1 MKVKEE
7 SEKAGL
13 KLSTQTMKIILVF
26 WERCMQV
33 KKQKLETDM
42 EEQNGSNLEKEIIK
56 AVYCHL
62 AYLTSVESTS
72 CEMSGWMKHK
82 LK

>member
-1 MKVKEE
+1 
-7 SEKAGL
+7 
-13 KLSTQTMKIILVF
+13 
-26 WERCMQV
+26 MQV

-62 AYLTSVESTS
+62 DYLTSVESTS

>member
-1 MKVKEE
+1 
-7 SEKAGL
+7 
-13 KLSTQTMKIILVF
+13 
-26 WERCMQV
+26 MQV